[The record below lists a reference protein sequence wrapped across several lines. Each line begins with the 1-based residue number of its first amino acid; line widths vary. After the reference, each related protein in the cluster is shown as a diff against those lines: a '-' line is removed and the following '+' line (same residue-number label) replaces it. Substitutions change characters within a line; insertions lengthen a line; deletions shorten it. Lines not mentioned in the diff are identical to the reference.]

1 MRGNVPTKATEVETI
16 EFNRKTPEEL
26 ATEWSNATSK
36 DTQLNAYNF
45 ATIQFFEGR
54 GRKPSMANAY
64 NMRTIATL
72 NTAFEFA
79 HRGVFRNR
87 YAYAIAALVIYWG
100 PIVPSL
106 IEKFPSLSKFLNAVQ
121 KTGLRRDDEVV
132 GTVSEWCDNVF
143 AELSSAD
150 SVE

>member
-1 MRGNVPTKATEVETI
+1 MQGNVPTKATEVKTI

-54 GRKPSMANAY
+54 GCKPSMANAY

-87 YAYAIAALVIYWG
+87 YAYAIAALVIYLD

-106 IEKFPSLSKFLNAVQ
+106 IEKFPSLSKFLNEVQ

-150 SVE
+150 SGE

>member
-36 DTQLNAYNF
+36 DTQLNVYNF

-54 GRKPSMANAY
+54 GCKPSMANAY
-64 NMRTIATL
+64 NRRTIATL

-87 YAYAIAALVIYWG
+87 YAYAIAALVIYWD

-132 GTVSEWCDNVF
+132 GTVSERCDNIFV
-143 AELSSAD
+143 ELSSAD

>member
-1 MRGNVPTKATEVETI
+1 MQGNVLTKATEVKTI

-26 ATEWSNATSK
+26 ATEWSNVTSK
-36 DTQLNAYNF
+36 DTQLDAYNF

-54 GRKPSMANAY
+54 GHKPSIANAY
-64 NMRTIATL
+64 NIRTIATL
-72 NTAFEFA
+72 NTACEFA
-79 HRGVFRNR
+79 HRGAFRNR
-87 YAYAIAALVIYWG
+87 YAYAIAALVVYWN

-106 IEKFPSLSKFLNAVQ
+106 MKKFPSLSEFLIAVQ

-132 GTVSEWCDNVF
+132 GTVGEWCDNVF

-150 SVE
+150 SGE